1 MPILID
7 NQPLTVPH
15 PSLAGAIDAARRS
28 AEARGR
34 IVIDVLLDGR
44 RLDGESLQ
52 TPSSEPLGQVE
63 LSFITT
69 EPRAF
74 VRVALLDAAEE
85 LERATSSQQSA
96 AADLRKG
103 DLTSAFG
110 HLSDAVAVWDL
121 VRKAVQDAPALLGR
135 AAGTMSVTV
144 DGRTTTVAEHYEGLS
159 ANLAELKNA
168 LSIQDWSSLADVL
181 AHELD
186 EQAAQWRLILTDLAY
201 QLGGERRDDGST
213 EGTV

>member
-1 MPILID
+1 MPILLD
-7 NQPLTVPH
+7 NQPLAVPH
-15 PSLAGAIDAARRS
+15 HSLAGAIDAARQA

-34 IVIDVLLDGR
+34 IVIDVLMDGR
-44 RLDGESLQ
+44 RLEGDALQ

-69 EPRAF
+69 EPGAF

-85 LERATSSQQSA
+85 LERATTSQQSA

-110 HLSDAVAVWDL
+110 HLSDAVAVWDM
-121 VRKAVQDAPALLGR
+121 VRKAVQDAPTLVGR
-135 AAGTMSVTV
+135 QAGAMSVTI
-144 DGRTTTVAEHYEGLS
+144 DGQTTTVAEHYEGLS

-168 LSIQDWSSLADVL
+168 LSIQDWSTLADVL

-186 EQAAQWRLILTDLAY
+186 EQAAQWRLILTDLAQ
-201 QLGGERRDDGST
+201 QLGGVRDGRAGT
-213 EGTV
+213 EGSV